1 MTLWRISS
9 HRRLDGAGGLLAPG
23 RWHTPGIHKDRA
35 SCTAPRIRPRPWWR
49 SVSSLVRNVPF
60 LTSIEVSLFFA
71 DAVGGFWFFFRSKPT
86 RRRWESGKPALGFPL
101 FHRLV
106 AGAVGMWE
114 SRRSCE
120 ISKERWEEGKSCFWI
135 STLSTAPPF
144 PQLSCFISWFPRV
157 PAFVDSVFARGGW
170 PAAAPASDVAAA
182 VWPAAVAAPGAP

>member
-1 MTLWRISS
+1 M
-9 HRRLDGAGGLLAPG
+9 
-23 RWHTPGIHKDRA
+23 
-35 SCTAPRIRPRPWWR
+35 
-49 SVSSLVRNVPF
+49 SSLVRNVPF

-71 DAVGGFWFFFRSKPT
+71 DAVGGFWFFLRSKPT

-114 SRRSCE
+114 SRRLCE

>member
-1 MTLWRISS
+1 
-9 HRRLDGAGGLLAPG
+9 
-23 RWHTPGIHKDRA
+23 
-35 SCTAPRIRPRPWWR
+35 
-49 SVSSLVRNVPF
+49 
-60 LTSIEVSLFFA
+60 
-71 DAVGGFWFFFRSKPT
+71 
-86 RRRWESGKPALGFPL
+86 
-101 FHRLV
+101 
-106 AGAVGMWE
+106 MWE

-157 PAFVDSVFARGGW
+157 PTFVDSVFARGGW